1 MQRRT
6 LRSVHDRTTMGW
18 STFPRSRHSPF
29 GIWHRGRIRAVRFC
43 AAYSAHL
50 CSERLADDGSPGRC
64 SRAAFLTTSLVR
76 PRVFPF
82 PLGFAT
88 KPGTEL
94 RSSAGDPAKDASAAT
109 SSLYWESGLQ
119 PHVGRFQIG
128 AAFDAKAREAQVK
141 ATSAALKEGGP
152 ESDASRKMR
161 GEIYTER
168 RRMAH
173 QRIHHLKLLCMLA
186 LLSFASR
193 RLAGLAAVPVL
204 YGIWSSEMERLLVGR
219 KSEYK
224 HPKRGKALRAGK
236 VEGEKQPPGMG
247 MGYLYR
253 PGERE
258 PALSGREIKLT
269 ELPSDPVTP
278 RLLSASFFF
287 LLVLP

>member
-1 MQRRT
+1 MR
-6 LRSVHDRTTMGW
+6 
-18 STFPRSRHSPF
+18 FSP
-29 GIWHRGRIRAVRFC
+29 
-43 AAYSAHL
+43 AYSAHL
-50 CSERLADDGSPGRC
+50 GSGRLANKSPGHYL
-64 SRAAFLTTSLVR
+64 RAAFLTTSLVR
-76 PRVFPF
+76 PRVVPF

-88 KPGTEL
+88 KPGTEP
-94 RSSAGDPAKDASAAT
+94 RSSADDPAKAASSAAT

-128 AAFDAKAREAQVK
+128 AAFDAKACEAQVK

-253 PGERE
+253 PGETG
-258 PALSGREIKLT
+258 PLLHNVGADWTDIGPGTPPLT
-269 ELPSDPVTP
+269 IFILNFPGCA
-278 RLLSASFFF
+278 LLSPPPPSRVAPSRYHG
-287 LLVLP
+287 PP